1 MKVVVKGSLQA
12 LLARNDFVG
21 VQAFVNGSCQSRSPK
36 ISARILSMLSYFTM
50 IPNESLDA
58 WFHIISRRYNE
69 SIFALLIQYD
79 QAVTSIDEHFLEMTE
94 SAILI

>member
-1 MKVVVKGSLQA
+1 LKVVVKGSLQA

-50 IPNESLDA
+50 ITQ
-58 WFHIISRRYNE
+58 SRRYNE
-69 SIFALLIQYD
+69 SIFALLKQYD
-79 QAVTSIDEHFLEMTE
+79 QAVTSINEHFLEMTE

>member
-21 VQAFVNGSCQSRSPK
+21 VQAFGNGSYQSRSPK
-36 ISARILSMLSYFTM
+36 ISARILSMLSYFRM
-50 IPNESLDA
+50 ITQ
-58 WFHIISRRYNE
+58 SRRYIE
-69 SIFALLIQYD
+69 SIFALLKQYD
-79 QAVTSIDEHFLEMTE
+79 QAVTSINEHFLEMTE